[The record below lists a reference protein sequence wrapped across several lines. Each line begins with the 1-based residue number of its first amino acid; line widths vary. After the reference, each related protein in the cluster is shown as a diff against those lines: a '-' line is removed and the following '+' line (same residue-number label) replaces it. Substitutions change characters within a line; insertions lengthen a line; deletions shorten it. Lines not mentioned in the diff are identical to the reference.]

1 VLKIGSL
8 FSGYGGL
15 DLAVTKVLDA
25 EVVWHCDW
33 EDAPSK
39 ILEAN
44 FPGVPNY
51 RDVTTVDWASVE
63 PVDILTGG
71 FPCQDV
77 SQAGRRAGLGAG
89 TRSGLWSEFAKAISI
104 IKPKIVIIENVRGL
118 LSAKADSDVEYCA
131 WCMGET
137 GGGAEPVMRA
147 LGAVL
152 GDLADLG
159 YNARWE
165 GVRASDAGAPHN
177 RYRVF
182 IVAWRGV
189 SVPTP
194 TVSDI
199 YYEGY
204 ERAITKKSPN
214 RGVGLPTWAERMKL
228 LRTPTAAEVEGGPV
242 HPDVAKAKGQTLRL
256 TSQVLNLLPTPTTQ
270 EGSGKCRDYRSDMTH
285 ALTCEC
291 KRWADF
297 TPAIERWERVTGRK
311 APEPTLPDGQKGQ
324 HRLSSKFTE
333 WLMGVPDGWITG
345 HGLHRKDEIKAAG
358 NGVVPQQALLALQI
372 INQGVE
378 SE

>member
-1 VLKIGSL
+1 MSEDYLALKPVAMWNSVRGVWEKPETVSLLCEHLEL
-8 FSGYGGL
+8 FSETWPTSGIM
-15 DLAVTKVLDA
+15 LAGKVY
-25 EVVWHCDW
+25 E
-33 EDAPSK
+33 
-39 ILEAN
+39 
-44 FPGVPNY
+44 
-51 RDVTTVDWASVE
+51 R
-63 PVDILTGG
+63 
-71 FPCQDV
+71 
-77 SQAGRRAGLGAG
+77 
-89 TRSGLWSEFAKAISI
+89 
-104 IKPKIVIIENVRGL
+104 
-118 LSAKADSDVEYCA
+118 
-131 WCMGET
+131 
-137 GGGAEPVMRA
+137 
-147 LGAVL
+147 
-152 GDLADLG
+152 
-159 YNARWE
+159 
-165 GVRASDAGAPHN
+165 
-177 RYRVF
+177 
-182 IVAWRGV
+182 
-189 SVPTP
+189 PTP
-194 TVSDI
+194 VHLTSDSESLLLPIPLGPEQVPLMATPTTGEAVGPSLSTSGGENLRTQVAILSGRFDGELLRTPAVSDI

-214 RGVGLPTWAERMKL
+214 RGVGLPTWAERIKL

-372 INQGVE
+372 MNQGVE

>member
-1 VLKIGSL
+1 MSEDYLALKPVAMWNSVRGVWEKPETVSLLCEHLEL
-8 FSGYGGL
+8 FSETWPTSGIM
-15 DLAVTKVLDA
+15 LAGKVYERPTPVHL
-25 EVVWHCDW
+25 
-33 EDAPSK
+33 
-39 ILEAN
+39 
-44 FPGVPNY
+44 
-51 RDVTTVDWASVE
+51 TTVTES
-63 PVDILTGG
+63 
-71 FPCQDV
+71 
-77 SQAGRRAGLGAG
+77 
-89 TRSGLWSEFAKAISI
+89 
-104 IKPKIVIIENVRGL
+104 L
-118 LSAKADSDVEYCA
+118 LSP
-131 WCMGET
+131 
-137 GGGAEPVMRA
+137 GG
-147 LGAVL
+147 
-152 GDLADLG
+152 
-159 YNARWE
+159 
-165 GVRASDAGAPHN
+165 
-177 RYRVF
+177 
-182 IVAWRGV
+182 GV

-372 INQGVE
+372 MNQGVE